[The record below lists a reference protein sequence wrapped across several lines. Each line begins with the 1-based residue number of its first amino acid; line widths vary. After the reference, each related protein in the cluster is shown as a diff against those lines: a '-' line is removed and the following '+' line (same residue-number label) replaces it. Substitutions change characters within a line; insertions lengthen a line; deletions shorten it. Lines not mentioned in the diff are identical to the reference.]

1 MPAESIQIEGPF
13 DVAIARN
20 RLRRKVAEQGWMPT
34 FRARAAAAL
43 TAMAELILFS
53 QACGSIDMSIVD
65 REGKTGVELAGGV
78 SWPDSRYVWLD
89 EARSRLAR
97 VTDELEIVDTPDG
110 PRIVARVWLYQDEG
124 RR

>member
-1 MPAESIQIEGPF
+1 MASETIRIEGPF

-20 RLRRKVAEQGWMPT
+20 RLRRKIADQGWVPT

-53 QACGSIDMSIVD
+53 QTVGTVEMDIIGRDN
-65 REGKTGVELAGGV
+65 KTGVELGGSV
-78 SWPDSRYVWLD
+78 SWPDSRYIWLD

-97 VTDELEIVDTPDG
+97 VTDELEIADTPDG
-110 PRIVARVWLYQDEG
+110 PRIIVRIWVYNETG
-124 RR
+124 

>member
-1 MPAESIQIEGPF
+1 MASETIRIEGPF

-20 RLRRKVAEQGWMPT
+20 RLRRKIADQGWVPT

-53 QACGSIDMSIVD
+53 QTVGTVDMDIIGRD
-65 REGKTGVELAGGV
+65 NKTGVELSGSV
-78 SWPDSRYVWLD
+78 SWPDSRYIWLD

-97 VTDELEIVDTPDG
+97 VTDELEIADTPDG
-110 PRIVARVWLYQDEG
+110 PRIIVRIWVYNETG
-124 RR
+124 

>member
-1 MPAESIQIEGPF
+1 MASESIRIEGPF

-20 RLRRKVAEQGWMPT
+20 RLRRKVADQGWVPT

-53 QACGSIDMSIVD
+53 QTIGTIDMEIISRDDKI
-65 REGKTGVELAGGV
+65 GVELGGSV

-97 VTDELEIVDTPDG
+97 VTDELEISDSSDG
-110 PRIVARVWLYQDEG
+110 PRIIVRIWLYHDELG
-124 RR
+124 Q